1 MTDFDLYDVLVDIAY
16 GVAPQKREIRAF
28 SFSYKQRIWLDTLP
42 EQTKA
47 VVLAIAAQFGREGTE
62 VFESPQ
68 LFSVKS
74 VVTAGG
80 LSALKLAGE
89 PYAVIYE
96 TKLRLF
102 AA

>member
-1 MTDFDLYDVLVDIAY
+1 VCSSDLEA
-16 GVAPQKREIRAF
+16 
-28 SFSYKQRIWLDTLP
+28 
-42 EQTKA
+42 
-47 VVLAIAAQFGREGTE
+47 
-62 VFESPQ
+62 FESPQ

-74 VVTAGG
+74 IVTAGG

-96 TKLRLF
+96 AKLRLF